1 MSAAGIET
9 RLAAIVA
16 TAVNHVLGTQ
26 FQLSAKAL
34 SSPPAAPSGYASKLQ
49 SRISLSGARIHGEI
63 RLSLPDEL
71 ANLLVAHMLGLPD
84 TTTATDA
91 DKLDLAGEFCN
102 MLAGQIG
109 AALTASGYLNDLSTP
124 KVDRLDADAPAD
136 AHANSDFDAAWCCAG
151 LPFTLSL
158 SLRFDPT

>member
-1 MSAAGIET
+1 MSAAAIEA
-9 RLAAIVA
+9 RLSVIVA
-16 TAVNHVLGTQ
+16 TAVNHVLNTQ
-26 FQLSAKAL
+26 FHLSAEAL

-49 SRISLSGARIHGEI
+49 SRISLSGAMVRGEI
-63 RLSLPDEL
+63 RLSLPDAL

-109 AALTASGYLNDLSTP
+109 AALTASGYVNDLSTP
-124 KVDRLDADAPAD
+124 KVNRLDAGAPED
-136 AHANSDFDAAWCCAG
+136 VRANSDFDAAWCCAG
-151 LPFTLSL
+151 LPFLLSL